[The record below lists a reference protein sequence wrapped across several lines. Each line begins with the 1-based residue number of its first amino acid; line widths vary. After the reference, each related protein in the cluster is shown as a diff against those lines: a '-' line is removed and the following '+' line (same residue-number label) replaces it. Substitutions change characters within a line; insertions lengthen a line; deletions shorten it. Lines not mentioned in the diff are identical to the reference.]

1 MRKKRFS
8 ESGSLAIRNHRRLAP
23 LSEGSL
29 LSPFRQLTH
38 TRQTRVFL
46 PKTARVSSQSG
57 ARFFSMIPKI
67 HQDLRFLDAR
77 GVDRIRQTLPTL
89 TREQMQKICR
99 DRKSRREVIFAIGA
113 SGGNHRPPTYNFK
126 SLVRC

>member
-38 TRQTRVFL
+38 TRQTRVFKPSTPISGISEKL
-46 PKTARVSSQSG
+46 RRAIMPRARLSVLNFDKLRICQG
-57 ARFFSMIPKI
+57 RKAR
-67 HQDLRFLDAR
+67 
-77 GVDRIRQTLPTL
+77 
-89 TREQMQKICR
+89 
-99 DRKSRREVIFAIGA
+99 RRVIFATKKA
-113 SGGNHRPPTYNFK
+113 GGNHKKPIFK
-126 SLVRC
+126 LSSLVRC